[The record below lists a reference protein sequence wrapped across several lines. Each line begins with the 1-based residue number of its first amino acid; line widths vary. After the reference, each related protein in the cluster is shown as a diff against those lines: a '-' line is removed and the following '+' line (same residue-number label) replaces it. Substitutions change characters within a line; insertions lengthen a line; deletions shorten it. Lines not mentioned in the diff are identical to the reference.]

1 MFNDDKFNGV
11 SEKLKDKYQKKYN
24 KIQLRNYEITLK
36 NKLREEKR
44 KVKRFDFSKIK
55 TSNLVLFSSIVMI
68 ILFTIACLFVQYKTS
83 SEPSSTLITLWFT
96 FWTVE
101 IVSLAGIKITKVIK
115 ERKEDIEGDI
125 SPTVIVGDEDEE
137 ETIELC
143 E

>member
-1 MFNDDKFNGV
+1 MT
-11 SEKLKDKYQKKYN
+11 SEELKKRYEEKYK

-36 NKLREEKR
+36 NQLRDEKR

-55 TSNLVLFSSIVMI
+55 TSNLVLFSSIIMI
-68 ILFTIACLFVQYKTS
+68 ILFTIACLFVQYKTG

-115 ERKEDIEGDI
+115 ERKEDIEDDI
-125 SPTVIVGDEDEE
+125 SSTVVVENGDEE
-137 ETIELC
+137 ETIELN

>member
-1 MFNDDKFNGV
+1 MIFNKFKKT
-11 SEKLKDKYQKKYN
+11 SEELKDEYQEKYN

-36 NKLREEKR
+36 NKLKEEKR
-44 KVKRFDFSKIK
+44 KVKRFRFSEMK
-55 TSNLVLFSSIVMI
+55 TSNLVLLSSIIMI

-83 SEPSSTLITLWFT
+83 VEVSGTLITLWFS

-101 IVSLAGIKITKVIK
+101 IISLAGIKITKVIK
-115 ERKEDIEGDI
+115 EQKDNKGEDIAPSVYENE
-125 SPTVIVGDEDEE
+125 SEN

>member
-1 MFNDDKFNGV
+1 MV
-11 SEKLKDKYQKKYN
+11 SEELKDKYQKKYK
-24 KIQLRNYEITLK
+24 KIQLRNYKITLK

-125 SPTVIVGDEDEE
+125 SSAVIGSGDEE
-137 ETIELC
+137 ETIELN

>member
-1 MFNDDKFNGV
+1 MTTEEIKKN
-11 SEKLKDKYQKKYN
+11 YQEKYN

-44 KVKRFDFSKIK
+44 KVKRFGFSKIK
-55 TSNLVLFSSIVMI
+55 TSNLVLFSSIIMI

-115 ERKEDIEGDI
+115 EKKEYEDDI
-125 SPTVIVGDEDEE
+125 SSAVIGSGDEE

>member
-68 ILFTIACLFVQYKTS
+68 VLFVIACLFIQYKTS
-83 SEPSSTLITLWFT
+83 VEVSSTLITLWFT

-101 IVSLAGIKITKVIK
+101 VVSLAGIKISKVIK
-115 ERKEDIEGDI
+115 ERKEDFEGDV
-125 SPTVIVGDEDEE
+125 SSAVIVGDEDEE
-137 ETIELC
+137 ETMELC

>member
-1 MFNDDKFNGV
+1 MV
-11 SEKLKDKYQKKYN
+11 SEELKDKYQKKYK
-24 KIQLRNYEITLK
+24 KIQLRNYKIRLK
-36 NKLREEKR
+36 NELREEKR

-68 ILFTIACLFVQYKTS
+68 ILFTIACLFVQYKTG

-115 ERKEDIEGDI
+115 DRKEDIEGGI
-125 SPTVIVGDEDEE
+125 SPIVVRDEGEE

>member
-1 MFNDDKFNGV
+1 MTR
-11 SEKLKDKYQKKYN
+11 EELKEKYQEKYK
-24 KIQLRNYEITLK
+24 KIQLRNYEIKLK

-68 ILFTIACLFVQYKTS
+68 ILFTIACLFVQYKTG

-115 ERKEDIEGDI
+115 ERKEDFKEDDI
-125 SPTVIVGDEDEE
+125 SSTIVVENGDEE

-143 E
+143 EW